1 MANNNVAYG
10 RSGVPDVFADDDPL
24 AELARIAGY
33 DERSPL
39 RPVAEQPPR
48 REPAFNLED
57 ELLREL
63 EDYRDTRPS
72 VPVDPSLS
80 HTVLSH
86 SAETPVPRSEP
97 SMIAT
102 AGTISARVSEP
113 AADPFND
120 EEFDTLDRHD
130 PMSQSHVVDQF
141 GMAPRRSEVSPSR
154 QFEPDPAPRSV
165 ADVKPVA
172 AALVDTSDFNS
183 DLISE
188 LETSLTPVEPRPIK
202 ATRPPARAY
211 EPGFRMPLANFNPAS
226 VPRHEPRLAEPMAV
240 SAVSEPT
247 EGAIAAT
254 ASPQVD
260 SSVWEEELARVAAFA
275 MAAPQTS
282 RQATGGELPQVEAF
296 RNEDRAAQARL
307 SADLPPVSSIAPL
320 PDFAVIDE
328 RFADQGR
335 VGNQQKEPAF
345 SSDLD
350 DDFELALDEIE
361 FDLSDLMDEMDPV
374 AAPTRPVPPAH
385 AIEPRTEA
393 AKAIQN
399 PALKPEPQVP
409 FAAAFEPRQELR
421 PAPSS
426 VAAVPAFLANSRSA
440 AAMGVAAPIQSP
452 PAPGYATQPS
462 ASVRSAPQAVTEGA
476 SGDGD
481 AFDPALLTDT
491 DEMPE
496 TVPDLNVP
504 ELPVHEPE
512 QQPVQHSEF
521 DIDLDAELAS
531 FLTQANAGPQPVS
544 VAAQRARNTNSS
556 ISVAVSPDAK
566 SAARPSDGLDD
577 FERALEEDFRR
588 SLQTPF
594 PARAA
599 REEEMDDDAI
609 YMAPRKRLTWM
620 LPASAAGFV
629 AILGLSGYAFYASH
643 GSKLTG
649 DGGPVVIAADTQPVK
664 VAPENPGGK
673 IVPNQ
678 DKAVYDRVATGT
690 LDAPK
695 QSSLISSDEQP
706 VDVVQKTLE
715 TLPMETEG
723 GSIEDASTPVG
734 ETEDARLLPQQVAV
748 ATSGED
754 QLAVMPRKVKTM
766 VVRPDGTLVEQIKEV
781 PAKPGQ
787 VPVTAVKTEKV
798 PAAPA
803 LAEPTKTAATSSNQA
818 AGAPVSAPA
827 VTSSGTVPATTAS
840 TQPSKTQAP
849 IPGARPVEQPVKV
862 VAAVSDQGAIRAA
875 ASPAATAAAAAPQA
889 AAQAGGA
896 GGYYLQVASL
906 PSEADAQKSYKNLSA
921 KFGNI
926 IAGRGV
932 DIAKAEIA
940 GKGTF
945 YRVRIPAGSS
955 KDEAAALCE
964 KLRAAG
970 GSCLITR

>member
-10 RSGVPDVFADDDPL
+10 RSGAPDVFADDDPL

-63 EDYRDTRPS
+63 EDYHDTRPS
-72 VPVDPSLS
+72 VSAEP
-80 HTVLSH
+80 VLSRP
-86 SAETPVPRSEP
+86 AEAPVARSEP
-97 SMIAT
+97 PMTSS
-102 AGTISARVSEP
+102 AGAVSARVSVP
-113 AADPFND
+113 VADPFND
-120 EEFDTLDRHD
+120 EEFDTLDRRD
-130 PMSQSHVVDQF
+130 PMSRAHVVDQF
-141 GMAPRRSEVSPSR
+141 GTAPRRSESSSLR
-154 QFEPDPAPRSV
+154 AFEPGTVPR
-165 ADVKPVA
+165 PVA
-172 AALVDTSDFNS
+172 EVAPVIAAPMDVAGLDN

-188 LETSLTPVEPRPIK
+188 LETSLTPVETRPIK

-226 VPRHEPRLAEPMAV
+226 VPRHEPRLAEPAPA
-240 SAVSEPT
+240 SALPDPA
-247 EGAIAAT
+247 EGSIS
-254 ASPQVD
+254 ASASTTVD
-260 SSVWEEELARVAAFA
+260 TSVWEEELARVAAFA
-275 MAAPQTS
+275 MAPPQAP
-282 RQATGGELPQVEAF
+282 RQAAVTELPQVEAF

-307 SADLPPVSSIAPL
+307 SADLPSVSSIAPL
-320 PDFAVIDE
+320 PDFALVDE
-328 RFADQGR
+328 RLADQGR
-335 VGNQQKEPAF
+335 VVNQQKEPAF
-345 SSDLD
+345 GSDLD

-361 FDLSDLMDEMDPV
+361 FDLSDLMDEPDT
-374 AAPTRPVPPAH
+374 AATPARPVPPAP
-385 AIEPRTEA
+385 AVQPRAEA
-393 AKAIQN
+393 GGATQN
-399 PALKPEPQVP
+399 PAPKPEPQVP
-409 FAAAFEPRQELR
+409 FAAAFESRQEIR
-421 PAPSS
+421 PVPSS

-440 AAMGVAAPIQSP
+440 AAMGVSAPVQSQP
-452 PAPGYATQPS
+452 VSINAVQPNAP
-462 ASVRSAPQAVTEGA
+462 VRSAPQAVIDETP
-476 SGDGD
+476 GDGE
-481 AFDPALLTDT
+481 AFDPALLADT

-544 VAAQRARNTNSS
+544 VAAQRARNATSS
-556 ISVAVSPDAK
+556 ISVAATPDPK
-566 SAARPSDGLDD
+566 STARPSDGLDD

-609 YMAPRKRLTWM
+609 YLAPRKRLNWM

-629 AILGLSGYAFYASH
+629 AILGLSGYAFYASQ

-695 QSSLISSDEQP
+695 QPSLISSDEQP

-723 GSIEDASTPVG
+723 EGIESASTPVG
-734 ETEDARLLPQQVAV
+734 ETEDARLLPQQVA
-748 ATSGED
+748 AASAGQD

-781 PAKPGQ
+781 PAKAGQ
-787 VPVTAVKTEKV
+787 VPVTSVKTEKV

-803 LAEPTKTAATSSNQA
+803 LAEPTKTAATSASQPVA
-818 AGAPVSAPA
+818 APVSAAATTPA
-827 VTSSGTVPATTAS
+827 VAPPTTTAS
-840 TQPSKTQAP
+840 TQTNKTQAP
-849 IPGARPVEQPVKV
+849 IPGARPAEQPVKV
-862 VAAVSDQGAIRAA
+862 VAAVTDQGAIRAA
-875 ASPAATAAAAAPQA
+875 ASPAATAAAAVPPA
-889 AAQAGGA
+889 ASQTGGA

-970 GSCLITR
+970 GSCLIAR

>member
-10 RSGVPDVFADDDPL
+10 RNGAPDVFADDDPL

-63 EDYRDTRPS
+63 EDYQDTRTS
-72 VPVDPSLS
+72 VSAEP
-80 HTVLSH
+80 VLSRP
-86 SAETPVPRSEP
+86 AGAPVARSEP
-97 SMIAT
+97 SMT
-102 AGTISARVSEP
+102 PSAGPVSARVSEP
-113 AADPFND
+113 VADPFND
-120 EEFDTLDRHD
+120 EEFDALDRRD
-130 PMSQSHVVDQF
+130 PMSRAHGVDQI
-141 GMAPRRSEVSPSR
+141 GAAPRFSEASPLR
-154 QFEPDPAPRSV
+154 AFESETVLRPV
-165 ADVKPVA
+165 ADVAPAVA
-172 AALVDTSDFNS
+172 APVDAAGLDN

-188 LETSLTPVEPRPIK
+188 LETSLMPVEARPTK

-226 VPRHEPRLAEPMAV
+226 VPRHEPRLAEPAPA
-240 SAVSEPT
+240 SASPNPT
-247 EGAIAAT
+247 HGSVAAS

-275 MAAPQTS
+275 MAAQQPS
-282 RQATGGELPQVEAF
+282 RQAVAAELPQVEAF

-307 SADLPPVSSIAPL
+307 SAELPPVTSIAPL
-320 PDFAVIDE
+320 PDFAVVDE

-335 VGNQQKEPAF
+335 LGKQEKEPAF
-345 SSDLD
+345 GSNLD

-361 FDLSDLMDEMDPV
+361 FDLSDLMDEPDTA
-374 AAPTRPVPPAH
+374 AAPARPVPPIPAVQ
-385 AIEPRTEA
+385 PRAEA
-393 AKAIQN
+393 AGAIQN
-399 PALKPEPQVP
+399 PAPKPEAEAP
-409 FAAAFEPRQELR
+409 FAAAFEPRQEFR
-421 PAPSS
+421 PTPSS
-426 VAAVPAFLANSRSA
+426 VAAVPAFLANSRAA
-440 AAMGVAAPIQSP
+440 AAMGVGAPIQSP
-452 PAPGYATQPS
+452 PVSAHAVKPDAP
-462 ASVRSAPQAVTEGA
+462 VRSVPQAVIDETA
-476 SGDGD
+476 GDGE
-481 AFDPALLTDT
+481 AFDPALLADT

-544 VAAQRARNTNSS
+544 VAAQRARSATSS
-556 ISVAVSPDAK
+556 ISVVPSPDTK

-599 REEEMDDDAI
+599 RQEEMDDDAI
-609 YMAPRKRLTWM
+609 YLAPRKRLNWM

-643 GSKLTG
+643 DSKLTG

-664 VAPENPGGK
+664 VAPESPGGK
-673 IVPNQ
+673 VVPNQ

-695 QSSLISSDEQP
+695 QPSLISSDEQP

-723 GSIEDASTPVG
+723 EGIESVSTPVG
-734 ETEDARLLPQQVAV
+734 ETEDARLLPQQVAA
-748 ATSGED
+748 ATAGQD

-781 PAKPGQ
+781 PAKAGQ

-803 LAEPTKTAATSSNQA
+803 LAEPTKTAATSASQA
-818 AGAPVSAPA
+818 VAAPVSAAASTPA
-827 VTSSGTVPATTAS
+827 SPAPTTTSS
-840 TQPSKTQAP
+840 TQTNKTQAP
-849 IPGARPVEQPVKV
+849 VPAARPAEQPVKV

-875 ASPAATAAAAAPQA
+875 ASPAATAAAAAPP
-889 AAQAGGA
+889 AAQTGGT
-896 GGYYLQVASL
+896 GGYFLQVASL

-955 KDEAAALCE
+955 KDDAAALCE

-970 GSCLITR
+970 GSCLIAR